1 MNLMFCEKNIW
12 KNTKKNLLNMGQEY
26 QKNENN

>member
-1 MNLMFCEKNIW
+1 MNLMFSRKISEKIQ
-12 KNTKKNLLNMGQEY
+12 KNLLNMGQEY